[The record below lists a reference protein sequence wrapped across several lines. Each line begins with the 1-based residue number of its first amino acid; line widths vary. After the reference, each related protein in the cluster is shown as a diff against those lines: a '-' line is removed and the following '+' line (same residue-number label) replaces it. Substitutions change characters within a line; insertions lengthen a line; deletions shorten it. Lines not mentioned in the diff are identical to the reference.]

1 MPSNKRKEKKEKKKI
16 EKKRKEKKKEKERKT
31 KKGEIF
37 YKKAS
42 LARAVPLTTT
52 PLT

>member
-1 MPSNKRKEKKEKKKI
+1 MKRK
-16 EKKRKEKKKEKERKT
+16 EKKRKEKKQKRKERKKER

-42 LARAVPLTTT
+42 LARAVLKMRGKEV
-52 PLT
+52 